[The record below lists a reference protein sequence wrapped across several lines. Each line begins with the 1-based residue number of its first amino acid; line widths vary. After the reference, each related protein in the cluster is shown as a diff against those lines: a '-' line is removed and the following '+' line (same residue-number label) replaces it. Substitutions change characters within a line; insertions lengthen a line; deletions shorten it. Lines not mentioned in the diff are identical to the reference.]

1 MLTRG
6 LLAVTIAARSVR
18 AGSWSTV
25 ATVVVL
31 AGAVG
36 AHRSVATAWSAI
48 VHPDLP
54 YRDAEQLVQLEVRG
68 GNASAPGIVHLF
80 RREVETLTHEGQS
93 FVRAGHSIPARV
105 AVGSR
110 MVVAAS
116 LEPGL
121 FDSLGVAPAVG
132 RLFRPEDHAAGAPA
146 AGAGARDAATPVI
159 VLAYDLAASI
169 AGDAR
174 AAVGTDVE
182 LDGREVRIV
191 GVMPEGFFF
200 PYLQTEAWLPE
211 PENRSPRTSG
221 STRRAAPTFARLR
234 PGVAPAVAAAEATAL
249 LHAADWR
256 PEDQRVVATPVVEAL
271 TRPVRPTLDVLR
283 AGAILL
289 LLAAGASVAALRLS
303 RAEAERQGAAIRRS
317 LGASPADEWTVA
329 AARIVLL
336 AGVVGAASWFVSR
349 GLLPLLE
356 PFARGLPLA
365 GRSDAGSSLATPLL
379 AAALAELPAALGGHR
394 DPGRDS
400 GSRRR
405 GTRGLLLYAGGAATA
420 IVMLIAT
427 AYLALS
433 ARSLLD
439 GTEAYPSA
447 GLAELTVDFE
457 GREFVQDQA
466 ERTRILEDV
475 ARRIEARPDVVGAAW
490 ADQMPDD
497 PSARF
502 VTVTPHDG
510 GRAAPFAGDE
520 SLRLRTRSVGPG
532 FLALL
537 EIPVLAGRA
546 LLPSDDPPAPPV
558 VLADRPASL
567 AASGSESALGDLV
580 ELGASRPRVVGIVPP
595 IATFPSGRAHP
606 TIYQPYAVPP
616 LLTTD
621 RSAVIAVRFRET
633 PDADALAALSGI
645 VSRADPSLRTLRVES
660 VRDRRLRILG
670 APALAAAVLAVF
682 ALCGILMAIAG
693 AVGQVSD
700 HAARAS
706 RDLAIRKALGAS
718 TDEIVWESIRRAV
731 TAAAVAM
738 LAGGLAG
745 WLLVRFIA
753 SRVPW
758 VQATN
763 PFLVI
768 GPAAFVALCLLL
780 AGLITGVRAS
790 RAAPWPRL
798 RTE

>member
-1 MLTRG
+1 M
-6 LLAVTIAARSVR
+6 
-18 AGSWSTV
+18 
-25 ATVVVL
+25 L

-36 AHRSVATAWSAI
+36 AHRSVATAWSSI

-54 YRDAEQLVQLEVRG
+54 YRDAEEFVQLEVRG
-68 GNASAPGIVHLF
+68 GSASAPGIALLF
-80 RREVETLTHEGQS
+80 QREIETLTHEGQS
-93 FVRAGHSIPARV
+93 FVWAGHSIPARI
-105 AVGSR
+105 ALGSR

-116 LEPGL
+116 VEPGL

-146 AGAGARDAATPVI
+146 AGAGARDVATPVV

-200 PYLQTEAWLPE
+200 PSPQIEAWLPE
-211 PENRSPRTSG
+211 PENRPQRTSG

-234 PGVAPAVAAAEATAL
+234 PGVAPSAAAAEATAL
-249 LHAADWR
+249 LHAADQR
-256 PEDQRVVATPVVEAL
+256 PEDQRVVATPVAEAL

-303 RAEAERQGAAIRRS
+303 RAEAERRGAAIRRS
-317 LGASPADEWTVA
+317 LGASPADEWAVA
-329 AARIVLL
+329 AARIALL

-356 PFARGLPLA
+356 PFARGFPLA
-365 GRSDAGSSLATPLL
+365 GRSDAVSMVGSLATPLL
-379 AAALAELPAALGGHR
+379 AAALAELPAAVGGHR

-400 GSRRR
+400 GSRRS

-420 IVMLIAT
+420 VVMLIAT
-427 AYLALS
+427 VALALS

-439 GTEAYPSA
+439 GTEGYPSA
-447 GLAELTVDFE
+447 GLAEITVDFE

-466 ERTRILEDV
+466 ERTRILEDLS
-475 ARRIEARPDVVGAAW
+475 RRIEARPDVVGAAW
-490 ADQMPDD
+490 ADRMPDD

-502 VTVTPHDG
+502 VTVTPLDG

-537 EIPVLAGRA
+537 EIPVLDGRG
-546 LLPSDDPPAPPV
+546 LLPSDDPPAPRV

-567 AASGSESALGDLV
+567 AASGSESALGGLLD
-580 ELGASRPRVVGIVPP
+580 LGASRPRVVGMVPA

-621 RSAVIAVRFRET
+621 RSAVTAVRFRET
-633 PDADALAALSGI
+633 PDTDALAALSGI

-670 APALAAAVLAVF
+670 APAVAAAVLAVF

-745 WLLVRFIA
+745 WFLVRFIA

-758 VQATN
+758 VKATD

-780 AGLITGVRAS
+780 AGLVTGIRAS